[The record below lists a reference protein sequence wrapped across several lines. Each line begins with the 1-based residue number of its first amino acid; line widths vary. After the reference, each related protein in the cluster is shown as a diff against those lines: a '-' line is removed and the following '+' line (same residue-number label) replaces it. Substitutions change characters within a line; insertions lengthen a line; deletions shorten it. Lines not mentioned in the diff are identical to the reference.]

1 MSLELAF
8 LWVAE
13 AVMFAA
19 LGCFF
24 LGFRARR
31 TDLERHKRL
40 GKLGALLVLA
50 GLLAVELVARVLGWE
65 FPVRSEAVL
74 RVHIRVA
81 SVALAVLIAL
91 VWTGMRGP
99 RRVHVKLYLFFFPL
113 YVATLVLSLLAFDLT

>member
-1 MSLELAF
+1 MGLELAF

-19 LGCFF
+19 LGCFV

-50 GLLAVELVARVLGWE
+50 ALLAVELVARVLRWE
-65 FPVRSEAVL
+65 IPVRSEAIL

-81 SVALAVLIAL
+81 TVALAVLIAL

-113 YVATLVLSLLAFDLT
+113 YVATLVLSLLAFDFT